1 MALKSRHSTILVVI
15 KELSVVVLKPMKYQ
29 LSHLHTKKQKSE
41 DIELNTVELEDFKG
55 SHSSDNFNSK
65 GFSDKHDGRV
75 VLPFPS
81 QRVSCGLFGI
91 TNDHIENYQSLDERF
106 VKNKAS
112 TYFFEAESD
121 SMSPLI
127 MEKDILIVDRA
138 LDVFSGRIVVCSLN
152 GEMLCKRLKSENGRH
167 FLCSENPNYS
177 PIEIL
182 NDSDF
187 SVFGV
192 VRGVA
197 REFTAD
203 NSKKREELSFG

>member
-1 MALKSRHSTILVVI
+1 
-15 KELSVVVLKPMKYQ
+15 MKYQ
-29 LSHLHTKKQKSE
+29 LSHLYSKNEPES
-41 DIELNTVELEDFKG
+41 IEIKTVEVEDFKVYNNDD
-55 SHSSDNFNSK
+55 SDSA
-65 GFSDKHDGRV
+65 GCV
-75 VLPFPS
+75 ILPFPA

-127 MEKDILIVDRA
+127 MEGDVLIVDRA

-152 GEMLCKRLKSENGRH
+152 GEMLCKRLKSENGKH
-167 FLCSENPNYS
+167 FLCSENQKYS

-182 NDSDF
+182 SDSDF

-197 REFTAD
+197 REFTAEKI
-203 NSKKREELSFG
+203 KKEEINFG

>member
-1 MALKSRHSTILVVI
+1 
-15 KELSVVVLKPMKYQ
+15 MKYQ
-29 LSHLHTKKQKSE
+29 LSHLYSSHE
-41 DIELNTVELEDFKG
+41 PEHIEIKTVEVEDFQGFGNK
-55 SHSSDNFNSK
+55 SSD
-65 GFSDKHDGRV
+65 DQDHV
-75 VLPFPS
+75 VLPFPT

-127 MEKDILIVDRA
+127 MEGDVLIVDRA
-138 LDVFSGRIVVCSLN
+138 LDVFSGRIIVCSLN
-152 GEMLCKRLKSENGRH
+152 GEMLCKRLKSESGKH
-167 FLCSENPNYS
+167 YLCSENPKYS
-177 PIEIL
+177 PIQIL

-197 REFTAD
+197 REFTAEKI
-203 NSKKREELSFG
+203 KKEELNFG